1 MTALSWRFLG
11 PYRGGRVMAV
21 AGHPTDPR
29 VAFFGST
36 GGGVWK
42 TTDGGANWRN
52 LTDGFFKRSSV
63 GALALAPS
71 DPYTIY
77 VGMGECG
84 FRANVTHGDGVYRTT
99 DGGGTWSHLGLAETQ
114 NIGRIRVHPRDPDLV
129 YLAAMGHRFGPNGE
143 RGVYRS
149 RDGGRNWERVL
160 FHGPTVG
167 AVDLAMDMT
176 NPRILYAALW
186 EAQRYPWGFASGG
199 PGSSIYKTTDGGDTW
214 TNLSER
220 PGFPSGPKG
229 RIGVCVSPV
238 RSGRLYAIV
247 TAAEGGGVYRSSDGG
262 ESWTWTNDDEN
273 LRVRGWYE
281 AHIVADPRDADT
293 VWLPNRKPWKSTDGG
308 RTFRQLNTSYWDQ
321 HDLWVDPGDTRHLV
335 VGNDGGASISY
346 DGGETWSTVFN
357 QPTAELYHAAADT
370 RFPYRVYSAQQDNS
384 TISLPSRSD
393 RGPIS
398 EMDWFDVGGG
408 ESGYIAVRADNPDI
422 VFGSDLG
429 GGITRYDHRTGALRD
444 ISPWPESMYG
454 WPTGSL
460 PYRFNWALP
469 LLLSRHDP
477 GTLYAGANVL
487 FRTTDEGQ
495 SWTAVSPDL
504 TRRDA
509 AALAFSDT
517 PDEGGCLRESAE
529 DDDFGTIA
537 TIAEGTD
544 PGVLWTGSDD
554 GVVSVTRD
562 GGASWRDVT
571 PPDLPEW
578 ARCCVEAS
586 RRRPGG
592 AYLAATRHKLDDFRP
607 YLYRTDD
614 YGAHWQAVA
623 AGIPEDQFVRVVRAD
638 LRREGL
644 LYCGTEA
651 GVYFSLDDGAS
662 WQPLQ
667 ANLPACAVYDLA
679 VHEDDLLAATHGRGF
694 WIMDDLSPLH
704 QMTDD
709 VQRAALHLFRPRP
722 AYRLIRQIM
731 GRQTY
736 IAMGYAHGAEN
747 PPAGVVVTYH
757 LRERPTE
764 EQPLTL
770 TFLGRDGHTISTYTS
785 AVSEQRPAA
794 LGPLAYVLRHG
805 AATLSGR
812 GADETDAGVRVGV
825 APTPGAGA
833 DDGDRLPAE
842 AGLNRFALPLLAP
855 GAPRLPGLQA
865 HGGTAVPLPPG
876 VYGVRL
882 QLGGLSV
889 DAPVEVRNDPRSLVS
904 QEDLE
909 AQYAFLLRI
918 RDTVAAAREAA
929 LLARDARAQ
938 LEGWIGRS
946 AERDESQTVTRAAA
960 SLRDRLP
967 AIEEALTQPRLTD
980 RLGELSGGR
989 YPVRLDGQLEALAHA
1004 VSGYDAAPTEQ
1015 AKAVFARL
1023 SDQVTA
1029 EIGRLRALVAV
1040 DVPAF
1045 NALVRDAS
1053 VPTIVVESRE
1063 PEQLEDPRQPE
1074 QPEQPPVA
1082 DEPETG
1088 MGSA

>member
-1 MTALSWRFLG
+1 LTALSWRFVG

-29 VAFFGST
+29 VALFGST

-42 TTDGGANWRN
+42 TSDGGANWRN

-63 GALALAPS
+63 GALALASS

-99 DGGGTWSHLGLAETQ
+99 DGGATWSHLGLAETQ
-114 NIGRIRVHPRDPDLV
+114 NIGRIRVHPRDPALV
-129 YLAAMGHRFGPNGE
+129 YLAAMGHRFGPNPE

-149 RDGGRNWERVL
+149 ADGGRNWERVL

-214 TNLSER
+214 TDLSER
-220 PGFPSGPKG
+220 PGFPAGPKG
-229 RIGVCVSPV
+229 RIAVCVSPV
-238 RSGRLYAIV
+238 RPGRLYAIV
-247 TAAEGGGVYRSSDGG
+247 TAAEGGGIYRSNDGG

-293 VWLPNRKPWKSTDGG
+293 VWLPNRKLWTSTDGG
-308 RTFRQLNTSYWDQ
+308 RTVLQLNTSYWDQ
-321 HDLWVDPGDTRHLV
+321 HDLWVDPNDTRHLV
-335 VGNDGGASISY
+335 AGNDGGASISY

-357 QPTAELYHAAADT
+357 QPTAELYHATADT

-454 WPTGSL
+454 WPTRSL

-469 LLLSRHDP
+469 LRLSRHDP

-495 SWTAVSPDL
+495 SWTAISPDL
-504 TRRDA
+504 SRHDA
-509 AALAFSDT
+509 TTLAFSDT
-517 PDEGGCLRESAE
+517 ADEGGRMRESAE

-544 PGVLWTGSDD
+544 PRVLWTGSDD

-562 GGASWRDVT
+562 DGASWRDVT
-571 PPDLPEW
+571 PPNLPSW

-586 RRRPGG
+586 PHRPGS

-614 YGAHWQAVA
+614 YGAHWQPITE
-623 AGIPEDQFVRVVRAD
+623 GIPSDQFVRVARAD
-638 LRREGL
+638 PQREGL

-651 GVYFSLDDGAS
+651 GVYLSLDDGAS
-662 WQPLQ
+662 WQSLR

-679 VHEDDLLAATHGRGF
+679 VHEGDLLAATHGRGF

-709 VQRAALHLFRPRP
+709 IQRAALHLFRPRP

-736 IAMGYAHGAEN
+736 ITMGYAHGAEN
-747 PPAGVVVTYH
+747 PPAGIVVTYS

-764 EQPLTL
+764 AQPLTL
-770 TFLGRDGHTISTYTS
+770 TLLDRDGQTISTYTS
-785 AVSEQRPAA
+785 APSEQQPAA
-794 LGPLAYVLRHG
+794 LGPLEYVLRHG
-805 AATLSGR
+805 AATLVR
-812 GADETDAGVRVGV
+812 RDADETDVGVRVGV
-825 APTPGAGA
+825 APTPGA

-876 VYGVRL
+876 VYTVRL
-882 QLGGLSV
+882 EMGGLSA

-904 QEDLE
+904 QDDLE
-909 AQYAFLLRI
+909 AQYAFLLRV
-918 RDTVAAAREAA
+918 RDSVTAAREAA
-929 LLARDARAQ
+929 LLARDARTQ
-938 LEGWIGRS
+938 LEGWIGLSVER
-946 AERDESQTVTRAAA
+946 AEPETVTLAAVG
-960 SLRDRLP
+960 LRDRLT
-967 AIEEALTQPRLTD
+967 AIEETLTQPRLTD
-980 RLGELSGGR
+980 RLGELSGHR
-989 YPVRLDGQLEALAHA
+989 FPVRLDGKLEALAGA

-1015 AKAVFARL
+1015 AKAVFAAL
-1023 SDQVTA
+1023 SEQTTA
-1029 EIGRLRALVAV
+1029 EIGRLRALTAD

-1045 NALVRDAS
+1045 NKLVRDAN
-1053 VPTIVVESRE
+1053 VPTIVTQPRGLE
-1063 PEQLEDPRQPE
+1063 PRAELQQPE
-1074 QPEQPPVA
+1074 QRPIA
-1082 DEPETG
+1082 DEPEAGT
-1088 MGSA
+1088 GSA